1 MKKTE
6 SISKQYHQRLTDL
19 QNTITE
25 TNEKLAEA
33 EKALAAAKEEEK
45 KAVLNA
51 DKDAYLK
58 AKKEQADA
66 SGAIELYTRRLAY
79 IQTEPKIEREELK
92 EAIKTIQDEFAAEQ
106 DIARKKI
113 LDLAEQIWAVGSD
126 LDAKGEEAKNAL
138 YFLFIDV
145 AGNSVN
151 PYTLPGAPHDGT
163 VQYAIRIIRDGFY
176 ETNRGKLF
184 HEGPKLFFG

>member
-51 DKDAYLK
+51 DKEAYLK

-66 SGAIELYTRRLAY
+66 SGAIEMYTRRLAY
-79 IQTEPKIEREELK
+79 INTEPKIEREELK

-106 DIARKKI
+106 DIAKKKI
-113 LDLAEQIWAVGSD
+113 LDLAEQLWAVGSD
-126 LDAKGEEAKNAL
+126 LAAKGEEASKAL

-145 AGNSVN
+145 AENDVN
-151 PYTLPGAPHDGT
+151 PYTLPKTPHDGT
-163 VQYAIRIIRDGFY
+163 VDYAIRIITDGFY
-176 ETNRGKLF
+176 ETNRGKLY
-184 HEGPKLFFG
+184 HEEPKLYFG